1 MARTFTGLALLCV
14 VLLGHSAALGLSLN
28 QPGVTS
34 STALLS
40 GKPFRL
46 DGATSVTP
54 ELSLC
59 PMCVQFM
66 SQAINGLLQIILQG
80 GVLGS
85 CGALCGQLP
94 NKVEATVCNLLCD
107 YVGITEF
114 LKLVQDADPDP
125 IWICEELHTCPDCE
139 GAATI
144 TQLAVNPPTGPQGTS
159 FNIAMDFT
167 VQNKTCTGEIA
178 ISINPPAPAFPFGSA
193 QLVEGFKPG
202 AYGVKFDLKA
212 QPSQQEPFNPG
223 KYGVV
228 TAICAGSCGSKHA
241 HAKVLSEKQASF
253 EITA

>member
-1 MARTFTGLALLCV
+1 MNKALL
-14 VLLGHSAALGLSLN
+14 VLAVILCGQASAMALDLK
-28 QPGVTS
+28 QAGVTES
-34 STALLS
+34 SALVAS
-40 GKPFRL
+40 KPFKL
-46 DGATSVTP
+46 DGALAKSP
-54 ELSLC
+54 YFSLC
-59 PMCVQFM
+59 PVCVKFM

-107 YVGITEF
+107 YVGIKEF

-125 IWICEELHTCPDCE
+125 IWICEELHTCTDCT

-144 TQLAVNPPTGPQGTS
+144 TQLSVNPPSGPQGTA

-167 VQNKTCTGEIA
+167 VQNQTCTGEIA

-202 AYGVKFDLKA
+202 AYGVKFDLQAK
-212 QPSQQEPFNPG
+212 PSQQEPFSPG

-241 HAKVLSEKQASF
+241 HASVLTEKQASF
-253 EITA
+253 EITQ